1 MWCVPELNQEYKERM
16 EDILDVYEKPFNEE
30 EPTVCIDEKPVQLL
44 EETRDTIPMNKK
56 KITKIDY
63 EYRRNGTAN
72 IFGIVEPKGGRHLS
86 YVTRNKV
93 SKEYAK
99 ALKKISK
106 KYENAKTIH
115 LIQDNYKTHSKKAL
129 IDYYGE
135 KEGEKLYKRFTM
147 HYTPKHASW
156 LNQAEIELSLIGRQC
171 LGKRRIG
178 DINKL
183 SNEVKSFTKQLNR
196 KKTIIEW
203 KFTKKDARKK
213 FRYNKI

>member
-16 EDILDVYEKPFNEE
+16 EAILDVYEKPFNEK

-44 EETRDTIPMNKK
+44 EDTRDAIPMNKK

-213 FRYNKI
+213 FMI

>member
-16 EDILDVYEKPFNEE
+16 EDILDVYERPFNEK

-44 EETRDTIPMNKK
+44 EDTRAAIPMNKK
-56 KITKIDY
+56 KIMKTDY

-86 YVTRNKV
+86 YVTTNKV

-183 SNEVKSFTKQLNR
+183 SNEVKYFTKLLNR

-203 KFTKKDARKK
+203 KFTTKDARKK
-213 FRYNKI
+213 FRYTKI

>member
-16 EDILDVYEKPFNEE
+16 EAILDVYEKPFNEK

-44 EETRDTIPMNKK
+44 EDTRDAIPMNKK